1 MVKVASVDHL
11 KDMGAG
17 DDREQDASGNEI
29 GSHQLPL
36 GCREM
41 MWALPPNGSRLSCGA
56 SAGGRKR
63 PATRYRLAGAQTYA
77 SSRSRPRRLQ
87 ALVRH
92 HGSGMD
98 RSRQILRA
106 RNSLMSR

>member
-1 MVKVASVDHL
+1 MLGGSLPPQAPRPHAEPRAHSNDEDVTTVKGASVDHL

-63 PATRYRLAGAQTYA
+63 PHHFSAPERQLMRTY
-77 SSRSRPRRLQ
+77 L
-87 ALVRH
+87 
-92 HGSGMD
+92 
-98 RSRQILRA
+98 IT
-106 RNSLMSR
+106 